1 MNTTADPLNN
11 LPQSWKTML
20 LLGILMVVLGGIG
33 VGLSFA
39 LTITSVVFFGAFML
53 VSGCIQLAHALFG
66 KEIEDWRGKALYTVT
81 AILYILGGL
90 LAVFN
95 PIAASFALTAML
107 AGVFLGI
114 GVYRIF
120 VSLEYKKANDER
132 WYVPAIIGIV
142 DILVA
147 AAIMMGMPWTALWVI
162 GLFIALELIM
172 NGAIL
177 IGVALAKRKQEQQL
191 QSV

>member
-1 MNTTADPLNN
+1 MNVTADTLHN

-20 LLGILMVVLGGIG
+20 LLGILMVALGGIG
-33 VGLSFA
+33 VGLSVA
-39 LTITSVVFFGAFML
+39 LTITSVVFFGAFLL
-53 VSGCIQLAHALFG
+53 VGGCIQLAHALFG
-66 KEIEDWRGKALYTVT
+66 KEIEDWRGRALHMVT
-81 AILYILGGL
+81 AILYIIGGL
-90 LAVFN
+90 LAIFN
-95 PIAASFALTAML
+95 PIAGSFALTAML

-114 GVYRIF
+114 GIYRIY
-120 VSLEYKKANDER
+120 VSLEYRKANDER
-132 WYVPAIIGIV
+132 WYVPALIGVI

-177 IGVALAKRKQEQQL
+177 IGVALAKRKQEQQAL
-191 QSV
+191 GA

>member
-1 MNTTADPLNN
+1 
-11 LPQSWKTML
+11 
-20 LLGILMVVLGGIG
+20 
-33 VGLSFA
+33 
-39 LTITSVVFFGAFML
+39 
-53 VSGCIQLAHALFG
+53 
-66 KEIEDWRGKALYTVT
+66 WRGKALYTVT
-81 AILYILGGL
+81 AILYIVGGL
-90 LAVFN
+90 LTVFN

-114 GVYRIF
+114 GVYRII
-120 VSLEYKKANDER
+120 VSLEYKKTNDER
-132 WYVPAIIGIV
+132 WYVPAIIGII